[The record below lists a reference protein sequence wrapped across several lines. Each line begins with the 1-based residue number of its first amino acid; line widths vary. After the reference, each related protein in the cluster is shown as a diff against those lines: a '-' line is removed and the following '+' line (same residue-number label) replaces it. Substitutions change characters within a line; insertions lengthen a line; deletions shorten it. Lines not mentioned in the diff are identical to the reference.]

1 MRSFRHWIPCSL
13 CFGILLCE
21 VARGSAQ
28 EWGAVQNAAVE
39 PETVTTNDIWP
50 VQGYVPG
57 QNDRGYVPGQYN
69 RGYIPGEY
77 DRNPPPPA
85 FIPNGPATEPP
96 LIAENTWVGPRV
108 WGGAELL
115 YWWVKDSPLPVPI
128 VTSGSLHD
136 PLPGALGQPGTTV
149 ILGNQD
155 ISMPGRSGTRFTL
168 GFALDNEQLWALE
181 GNYFLLGSRSTSLSV
196 FSDGFPGSATLAI
209 PFFDPTRPGESATFL
224 SLPGAFSGHG
234 VLSLDSMFQGA
245 EVNLFH
251 TVPTANGLQIALL
264 GGFRYF
270 NAQENLAFT
279 TNSPNVP
286 PNVAD
291 VFRTIDEFDT
301 RNNFYGGQ
309 IGARASFENNQIIL
323 NMTGKIAFGS
333 MHERVIVNG
342 ATLTNSFSS
351 DGTVIAFPG
360 AYFSQPS
367 NIGSQTIN
375 QFAVIPE
382 VNLNFGVK
390 LSPWASVI
398 VGYSFL
404 YVSSVARPGDQID
417 RVINP
422 TQAPAI
428 GGIAGGGLVGP
439 ARPALIVHDTDLW
452 LQGLNLALELRF

>member
-1 MRSFRHWIPCSL
+1 MRSFHRWFSCCLAIAAA
-13 CFGILLCE
+13 LCE
-21 VARGSAQ
+21 VAPVAAQ
-28 EWGAVQNAAVE
+28 EWEPVQNAAYEV
-39 PETVTTNDIWP
+39 ETVTTNDIWP
-50 VQGYVPG
+50 AQGYAPAQYGQGQLPG
-57 QNDRGYVPGQYN
+57 PYDQYPPG
-69 RGYIPGEY
+69 
-77 DRNPPPPA
+77 PPPNFVPNSPPA
-85 FIPNGPATEPP
+85 SAPVID
-96 LIAENTWVGPRV
+96 ENVWTGPRV

-115 YWWVKDSPLPVPI
+115 YWWVKASPVSVPI
-128 VTSGSLHD
+128 VTTGSLGD
-136 PLPGALGQPGTTV
+136 TFPGAIGQPGTTV
-149 ILGNQD
+149 IIGNQD
-155 ISMPGRSGTRFTL
+155 LSMPGRTGTRFTL

-181 GNYFLLGSRSTSLSV
+181 GNYFLLGSRSTGVSV

-209 PFFDPTRPGESATFL
+209 PFFDPNRPGESATFL

-234 VLSLDSMFQGA
+234 VLSLDNMFQGA
-245 EVNLFH
+245 ELNLFR
-251 TVPTANGLQIALL
+251 TVQAGNGLQIALL

-270 NAQENLAFT
+270 NAQENLSFT
-279 TNSPNVP
+279 TSSPNVP

-291 VFRTIDEFDT
+291 VFRTFDEFDT

-323 NMTGKIAFGS
+323 NMTGKIAFGT
-333 MHERVIVNG
+333 MQERVIVNG

-351 DGTVIAFPG
+351 DGSVLEFPG
-360 AYFSQPS
+360 AYFSQPT
-367 NIGSQTIN
+367 NIGSRSVN

-382 VNLNFGVK
+382 VNLNFGIK

-428 GGIAGGGLVGP
+428 GGIPGGALVGP